1 MTSRP
6 TLDALDYELKSVRTP
21 KIGENRLEFQN
32 NEIRRYPCFAPLSS
46 TVQKNSSQ
54 NMACLW
60 DGDETVINKAGC
72 VATGWGKD
80 RWGDKGKYQVLLKHV
95 ELDLVDN
102 YQCQERTEF
111 RRAQTTPRTC
121 SLCKRNPDE
130 HNTFFNFY
138 LIDGFSANTGSA
150 EVEDGYWQEI
160 PPGRLVHLRRRPG
173 GRGHVPGRRWQP
185 AHVPHG
191 KRPRILRAD
200 RHRRLGKSKL
210 RSRCYLTSFVSVQ
223 EMELVKKVTIYSGIL
238 NVHTV
243 LHSSVKV
250 AW

>member
-1 MTSRP
+1 M
-6 TLDALDYELKSVRTP
+6 DF
-21 KIGENRLEFQN
+21 KIK
-32 NEIRRYPCFAPLSS
+32 YSS
-46 TVQKNSSQ
+46 NVF
-54 NMACLW
+54 
-60 DGDETVINKAGC
+60 E
-72 VATGWGKD
+72 
-80 RWGDKGKYQVLLKHV
+80 
-95 ELDLVDN
+95 
-102 YQCQERTEF
+102 
-111 RRAQTTPRTC
+111 AQTTPRTC

-210 RSRCYLTSFVSVQ
+210 RSRCHLTSFVSVQ